1 VPFTVGLEA
10 RDASD
15 LLASNFNGTVL
26 FTVTN
31 AGITVSPSSSG
42 AFTNG
47 IWSGSLALSA
57 ANTNVE
63 IVADD
68 GVGHT
73 GTTEV
78 AVVTMPYLALET
90 FTNNFYLV
98 WTAGAPAL
106 KLETATNLDTPLWV
120 EIAGP
125 PQIGD
130 QYVVPFLT
138 DEPARFYR
146 LRYGN

>member
-1 VPFTVGLEA
+1 
-10 RDASD
+10 
-15 LLASNFNGTVL
+15 L

-31 AGITVSPSSSG
+31 AGIGLSPAASG

-47 IWSGSLALSA
+47 MWSGSIAISA
-57 ANTNVE
+57 ADTNVE
-63 IVADD
+63 IVAAD
-68 GVGHT
+68 GVGHAGAT
-73 GTTEV
+73 DLP
-78 AVVTMPYLALET
+78 VVTMPQLAIQT

-106 KLETATNLDTPLWV
+106 KLETATNLSSPVWL

-130 QYVVPFLT
+130 QYVMPFAM